1 MSTQTTN
8 YGLTKWAESDPVV
21 VAQINDNF
29 EKLDQAIASLAA
41 TVGTKC
47 RIASGTYVGTGT
59 NGEASP
65 TTLNLPFQPKVVF
78 LDCDSEMYA
87 QACLLV
93 YGAPKGLT
101 RVTDVSTYY
110 VRVTWNGTQVSWFS
124 ADHAVYQ
131 LNGQGY
137 TYRYVAIA

>member
-1 MSTQTTN
+1 MSTQTSN
-8 YGLTKWAESDPVV
+8 FGLTKWDGTDPVSV
-21 VAQINDNF
+21 SEINANT
-29 EKLDQAIASLAA
+29 EKIDQAIASTMA
-41 TVGTKC
+41 TAQTRA

-59 NGEASP
+59 NGSGNP
-65 TTLNLPFQPKVVF
+65 TSLTLPFTPKVLF
-78 LDCDSEMYA
+78 IDCDSDMYA
-87 QACLLV
+87 QAHLFV

-110 VRVTWNGTQVSWFS
+110 VTMTWNGTQVSWYS
-124 ADHAVYQ
+124 ADHAIYQ